1 MGPGSR
7 MGQHQPR
14 TFRVKHQI
22 KPAIRRLIKPDL
34 SIAFTPTE
42 RRLTEG

>member
-1 MGPGSR
+1 

-14 TFRVKHQI
+14 IFGIKYQI

-42 RRLTEG
+42 RRFTEG

>member
-1 MGPGSR
+1 MGPGSG

-14 TFRVKHQI
+14 IFRVKHQI

-34 SIAFTPTE
+34 RSTFAPAQ